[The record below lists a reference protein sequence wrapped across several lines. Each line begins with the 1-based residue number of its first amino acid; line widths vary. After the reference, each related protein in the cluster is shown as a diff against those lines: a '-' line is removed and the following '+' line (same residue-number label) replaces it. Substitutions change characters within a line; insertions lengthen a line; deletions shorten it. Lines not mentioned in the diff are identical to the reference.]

1 MVLDIQDGA
10 IPIMVLDGTPLI
22 MVMDTDGITG
32 VGATIITHTVMDG
45 ITLTTATIIITIMAV
60 VLTTPDII
68 LMHLAE
74 EALV

>member
-10 IPIMVLDGTPLI
+10 ILIMALDGTPLI

>member
-10 IPIMVLDGTPLI
+10 ILIMALDGTPLI

-68 LMHLAE
+68 LMHQAE

>member
-1 MVLDIQDGA
+1 MDIQDGA
-10 IPIMVLDGTPLI
+10 ILIMALDGIPLI